1 MVLELEKNFH
11 IPYVQF
17 PLYHLT
23 WEEYIITMNELVL
36 IHYYQLKSICFHGSL
51 VFTWCL
57 FCDFRIPSRWPHDT
71 SLSCPRVS
79 LGSSCL
85 WQFLRLSWHFWTIP
99 GMQKCVCVCV
109 CACGHHMQSQKQSI
123 TNKIEAPCVPILLSF
138 LFQRQPVSSIWCFCP
153 LHALKQLYL
162 VLLCIF

>member
-1 MVLELEKNFH
+1 MSSF
-11 IPYVQF
+11 PY
-17 PLYHLT
+17 YHHLT
-23 WEEYIITMNELVL
+23 WEEYIITMNEPVL
-36 IHYYQLKSICFHGSL
+36 IHYYQLKSICFHSSL

-57 FCDFRIPSRWPHDT
+57 FLRFQDPIRIT
-71 SLSCPRVS
+71 T
-79 LGSSCL
+79 
-85 WQFLRLSWHFWTIP
+85 WHFVVMSPCLLRFLLSVTVS
-99 GMQKCVCVCV
+99 QTFLAFLNYSRHAEVCVCV
-109 CACGHHMQSQKQSI
+109 CGHHMQSQKQSI